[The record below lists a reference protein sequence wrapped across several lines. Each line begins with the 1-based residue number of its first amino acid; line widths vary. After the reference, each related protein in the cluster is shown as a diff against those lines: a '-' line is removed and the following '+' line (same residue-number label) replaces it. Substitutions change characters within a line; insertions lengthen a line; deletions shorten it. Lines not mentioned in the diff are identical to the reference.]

1 MQDTTVN
8 GLRASIRALEDVIT
22 PAIDASNPLAVEQL
36 RMVRGYLAL
45 VADRLSLRH
54 DRLRHQAT
62 GLLALGRRLLPH
74 AAACGEELE
83 HAFQGAIDRV
93 AAATAAT
100 DAPEDELMRSGTALA
115 AAVSALV
122 RECAVQDPKT
132 RDAVERAV
140 LQASGE
146 WIDVE
151 RAWFAP
157 LGFDHEAMSLPPL
170 YQLLQP
176 EAAGIRST
184 NKHHEL

>member
-8 GLRASIRALEDVIT
+8 GLRASIRALEDVIA

-36 RMVRGYLAL
+36 RMVRAYLAL

-62 GLLALGRRLLPH
+62 GLLELGRVVLPN
-74 AAACGEELE
+74 AAACGDSLA
-83 HAFQGAIDRV
+83 HALQGAIDRV
-93 AAATAAT
+93 AAATAAIDT
-100 DAPEDELMRSGTALA
+100 PEDELVRSGTALA

-132 RDAVERAV
+132 RDTVERAV
-140 LQASGE
+140 LQASGA

-157 LGFDHEAMSLPPL
+157 LGFDHEAKSLPPL
-170 YQLLQP
+170 GRLLQP
-176 EAAGIRST
+176 QASKETR
-184 NKHHEL
+184 